1 MATCQHS
8 PQTEGALQLKQIIN
22 HTHTWIYIYMVNEL
36 TANNHDKHLLRS
48 EKPEIYNACYSY
60 TFVCLF
66 FLINTCT
73 VLICYQQTSGNKS
86 TATTS
91 GPHIANIFLTH
102 ACMYTHAH
110 TLLLCKTNITSTAE
124 NCKY

>member
-8 PQTEGALQLKQIIN
+8 QQTEGALQLKQIIN
-22 HTHTWIYIYMVNEL
+22 HTHTWIYIYIVNEL

-48 EKPEIYNACYSY
+48 EKPEIFNACYLY

-73 VLICYQQTSGNKS
+73 VLMLPTNQWQQVNSNNEW
-86 TATTS
+86 TAYRKYFSNTCTHTHV
-91 GPHIANIFLTH
+91 HI
-102 ACMYTHAH
+102 
-110 TLLLCKTNITSTAE
+110 LLVCKTNITSTVE